1 MALFAA
7 DLEFTSDLDHR
18 DEIRPKHREYLRS
31 LVDAGKLHE
40 SGPYVGDNGGLMIY
54 EAADLAEVQELISAD
69 PYAKAGIVQGSR
81 IHEWKIVV
89 AKNT

>member
-7 DLEFTSDLDHR
+7 DLEFTSDLDHH

-31 LVDAGKLHE
+31 LVEAGKLHE
-40 SGPYVGDNGGLMIY
+40 SGPYVDNSGALMIY
-54 EAADLAEVQELISAD
+54 EAADLAGAQELVSAD
-69 PYAKAGIVQGSR
+69 PYAKAGIVQGAK

-89 AKNT
+89 AKNA

>member
-7 DLEFTSDLDHR
+7 NLAFTPDLAHR
-18 DEIRPKHREYLRS
+18 DEVRPKHREYLRS

-40 SGPYVGDNGGLMIY
+40 SGPYIDNSGALIIY
-54 EAADLAEVQELISAD
+54 DAADLAEVQELVAAD
-69 PYAKAGIVQGSR
+69 PYAKAGIVVGAD